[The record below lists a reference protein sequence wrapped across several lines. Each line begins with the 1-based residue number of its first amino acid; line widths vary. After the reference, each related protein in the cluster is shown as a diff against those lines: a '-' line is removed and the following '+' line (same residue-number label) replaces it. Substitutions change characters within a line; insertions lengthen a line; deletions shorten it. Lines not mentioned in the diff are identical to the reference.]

1 MTNKTLLIK
10 ANTMIL
16 PRFGGENYISG
27 VGRATSELVH
37 ALLQENTE
45 FNIALY
51 ATGINSFWIKDLD
64 IPCPKHRFL
73 LTQKIGTQ
81 LTKIEPFYVHNFIKK
96 DLIHIPHNY
105 DVVSSK
111 DKLVVTIHDTCLY
124 DLSKERNDKNMM
136 SLWEKT
142 AQQSV
147 GIVTCSE
154 NTKNDIIDRFG
165 VSEDKIKVIPWGISH
180 NLFHKTRHSDNL
192 EVIKKFGINMPY
204 FLSVSCTKERK
215 NIRNLLAGF
224 RVFSKINK
232 EVQIVLLWNNP
243 PKHILEENKSLIC
256 QKRIIFLNYVSDEEL
271 TALYNEALGTLFPSR
286 YEGFGF
292 PILESFACGTPV
304 MTCRNSSLS
313 EIGRDFAIYTNED
326 DILEMADIMLEM
338 AKGTYKTEYLSNAY
352 MKYSQT
358 FTWRNTAKAYISFYE
373 KYL

>member
-1 MTNKTLLIK
+1 MTKKTILIK

-16 PRFGGENYISG
+16 PRFFGENYISG
-27 VGRATSELVH
+27 VGRATNELVY
-37 ALLQENTE
+37 ALLQEDTE

-51 ATGINSFWIKDLD
+51 ASGINSFWIKDLD
-64 IPCPKHRFL
+64 VLCTKHKFL
-73 LTQKIGTQ
+73 LPQKIGIQ

-105 DVVSSK
+105 DVVSRK
-111 DKLVVTIHDTCLY
+111 DKMVATIHDTCLY

-136 SLWEKT
+136 SLWERT

-165 VSEDKIKVIPWGISH
+165 VSENKIEVIPWGISH
-180 NLFHKTRHSDNL
+180 NLFHKTRHSKNI
-192 EVIKKFGINMPY
+192 EVIKKLGITMPY

-215 NIRNLLAGF
+215 NIRNLLAAF
-224 RVFSKINK
+224 RIFSQINK
-232 EVQIVLLWNNP
+232 EVQIVLLWDNP
-243 PKHILEENKSLIC
+243 QKNILEENKALIS
-256 QKRIIFLNYVSDEEL
+256 QKRIIFLNYVSDAEL
-271 TALYNEALGTLFPSR
+271 TVLYNEALATLFPSR

-313 EIGRDFAIYTNED
+313 EIGQDFAIYTKED
-326 DILEMADIMLEM
+326 DIQEMANIMLEM
-338 AKGTYKTEYLSNAY
+338 SKGTYKTEQLTNAY
-352 MKYSQT
+352 IQYAQT
-358 FTWRNTAKAYISFYE
+358 FTWQNTAKAYISFYK